1 MIRFKS
7 GSLTKDSAA
16 VRPIKRKKK
25 IDKQRNRKYQI
36 RRQLIHQSQHSIML
50 PKGTR
55 KRCDL
60 VLRWKLENRKK
71 KEKRNQ
77 NSTSKNTKCHR
88 EIEVM
93 CASPSFLCVAV
104 PRGIRLW
111 RQNVAGRRSGRVTEH
126 IKTHTDA
133 CTHTH
138 THSLPA
144 GPTAATQKTSLWV
157 PASHPHLLY

>member
-1 MIRFKS
+1 
-7 GSLTKDSAA
+7 
-16 VRPIKRKKK
+16 
-25 IDKQRNRKYQI
+25 
-36 RRQLIHQSQHSIML
+36 
-50 PKGTR
+50 
-55 KRCDL
+55 
-60 VLRWKLENRKK
+60 
-71 KEKRNQ
+71 
-77 NSTSKNTKCHR
+77 
-88 EIEVM
+88 M

-157 PASHPHLLY
+157 PASHPHLLYWAKPVKNWRRKREKAESMTFAVRWKHKKKKKVRCEQRSALKGSAYRPSKGRWENTKEKFYALQRWKLKIFLGDLA